1 MRNETIINSTLDFFL
16 SSTEIKEIKA
26 IDTEL
31 SDHKPIVTKIR
42 ISSKIKVIKKY
53 IHHNSYKID
62 EEGISKLL
70 NSNWPEVS
78 DSSTKNL
85 FKNKIVIR
93 PVIKMQSKANTIF
106 REKIGWKDKAVK
118 LNDLRKTE
126 FKEFMKTLDLNCKE
140 DKK

>member
-16 SSTEIKEIKA
+16 SSTEIKA

-31 SDHKPIVTKIR
+31 SDHKTIVTKIR

-53 IHHNSYKID
+53 IHHNSYKIN

-70 NSNWPEVS
+70 NSNWPKVS

-85 FKNKIVIR
+85 IKNK
-93 PVIKMQSKANTIF
+93 
-106 REKIGWKDKAVK
+106 
-118 LNDLRKTE
+118 
-126 FKEFMKTLDLNCKE
+126 
-140 DKK
+140 